1 MSARS
6 SATCSGVAVLPST
19 AEAASPGRTSVPANT
34 SVEMIRS
41 VPSAAAMRRRTK
53 RAIGW
58 SPRATAG
65 GNDGS
70 SASPVMLPPAL
81 IPRMFSYPSQTS
93 R

>member
-1 MSARS
+1 
-6 SATCSGVAVLPST
+6 
-19 AEAASPGRTSVPANT
+19 
-34 SVEMIRS
+34 MISS

-65 GNDGS
+65 GADGS

-81 IPRMFSYPSQTS
+81 IREFCPYPSQTS